1 MKTSESTSNIFQAMV
16 KAQEKVTNLYP
27 SSSGYGYNYVPLEKI
42 IDMLKVVLP
51 QFGLSYIQLPENES
65 GDGLIGLTTRIIHTS
80 GEWVESTAS
89 FPLTDMKGVNKS
101 QAAGAAITYF
111 RRYGLCAA
119 FGITGDKDVDAN
131 DKAFQQAAVNNSAYT
146 EEQKS
151 EIDTEL
157 RNYIQSGAFDG
168 DPKTKERAKT
178 VLAGLDYEK
187 KHACL
192 EYAKSGA
199 GRKTA

>member
-65 GDGLIGLTTRIIHTS
+65 GEGLIGLTTRIIHVS

-146 EEQKS
+146 DEQKAK
-151 EIDTEL
+151 IDDEL
-157 RNYIQSGAFDG
+157 RDYIQSGCFDTE
-168 DPKTKERAKT
+168 PKTKEMAKK
-178 VLAGLDYEK
+178 VLAGVDYERKQKCLDTAKAYSAK
-187 KHACL
+187 KSA
-192 EYAKSGA
+192 
-199 GRKTA
+199 